1 MRADVDRIA
10 ASRASAAPTTR
21 CALTRNMRR
30 AIRQAAVIAVENE
43 FHAFRV
49 HTDGSITFTLK
60 HEKAVLS
67 NPEPKS
73 KGDAPR
79 DTREPSKR
87 ALRSRDRA
95 RAHAELTQRAHA
107 HAFRVRALLR

>member
-10 ASRASAAPTTR
+10 ASRSRASAAPTTR

-60 HEKAVLS
+60 HEKAVPS

-79 DTREPSKR
+79 DVVVCPVGLHTSK
-87 ALRSRDRA
+87 
-95 RAHAELTQRAHA
+95 T
-107 HAFRVRALLR
+107 